1 MYNIEKFSSVNKI
14 RKYVD
19 EHSNSL
25 ASVWDTMLFN
35 DDLFGENYSTDEYI
49 QQAIRMLGEDFDYYV
64 DGDG

>member
-1 MYNIEKFSSVNKI
+1 MYNIKKFSSVNKI

-49 QQAIRMLGEDFDYYV
+49 QQAVRMLGEDFDYYV